1 MPENDP
7 YTGPEYEDAPRRPAR
22 RTSQEEHSSARPLA
36 YLLILA
42 IGVGFGALGLWLGG
56 KLLHQGPPE
65 AVTDPN
71 ARPKEAVANPP
82 LDAEENEAH
91 TLFMAVKPSV
101 VNVYTIL
108 PRRLADG
115 SRQFQHSVTGSGFV
129 WDQDGRIVTNFHVV
143 EQYAEAQQQYGK
155 QNPLNLRVTMADRTE
170 YPAAIV
176 GISPNHDLAVIQI
189 SAPKDKLSPIQL
201 ATSSDLQVGQ
211 KVFAIGNPFDLSL
224 TLTKGIISA
233 LGRTIESDK
242 QRGAPITGAIQH
254 QAPINPGNSGGPLL
268 NRFSKLIG
276 VNTSITSPSGGNVG
290 IGFAIPSDTV
300 NQVVTEIIRTGR
312 TIKPDLGVR
321 LYDQRRLRAAGYDQ
335 GVMIAEVIPGGP
347 ADQAKLRGLR
357 RNQDT
362 GRAEPG
368 DIILAINGQPV
379 NGVDDFQ
386 KIVSG
391 LKPGQQVKVK
401 YLRVEGNNETE
412 KEATVTVGGV

>member
-1 MPENDP
+1 M
-7 YTGPEYEDAPRRPAR
+7 
-22 RTSQEEHSSARPLA
+22 
-36 YLLILA
+36 I
-42 IGVGFGALGLWLGG
+42 
-56 KLLHQGPPE
+56 
-65 AVTDPN
+65 
-71 ARPKEAVANPP
+71 
-82 LDAEENEAH
+82 
-91 TLFMAVKPSV
+91 
-101 VNVYTIL
+101 
-108 PRRLADG
+108 
-115 SRQFQHSVTGSGFV
+115 
-129 WDQDGRIVTNFHVV
+129 
-143 EQYAEAQQQYGK
+143 
-155 QNPLNLRVTMADRTE
+155 LRVTTADRTE

-176 GISPNHDLAVIQI
+176 GLSPDHDLAVIQV
-189 SAPKDKLSPIQL
+189 SAPKDKLVPIQL
-201 ATSSDLQVGQ
+201 ATSSDLKEGQ

-224 TLTKGIISA
+224 TLTTGIVSA

-268 NRFSKLIG
+268 NRFGKLIG

-312 TIKPDLGVR
+312 TVKPDLGVR

-357 RNQDT
+357 RNPDT

-368 DIILAINGQPV
+368 DIILAINGQTV

-386 KIVSG
+386 KIVAG

-401 YLRVEGNNETE
+401 YLRVEGNNEAE